1 MPQYRDLYQSAN
13 KNKKRVSKKM
23 QELIDRERRALF
35 AEEGS
40 WECFGECDSE
50 EICICADLQE
60 GM

>member
-13 KNKKRVSKKM
+13 KKKKRVSKKM

-40 WECFGECDSE
+40 WECMGECDSE